1 MTVQVAQDDQ
11 FTFVAGLN
19 SEAGYFTFPK
29 NTWKDGDNVVPT
41 ISGTIKKRLALD
53 LETGFELSAATI
65 APANVNQWA
74 FTSHKWLSVAGNGD
88 LNFIVSQVGRYLWF
102 YDDTSAQTS
111 TTKKSFTIDLN
122 TYKPTNN
129 TSTIGTAPIKVASAN
144 GRLLVTSRDT
154 DPILITYTPATDSI
168 AVETITVEIRDFEG
182 VDDTLAVDTK
192 PATLS
197 DLHKYN
203 LLNQGW
209 NTTNINA
216 YFAAKAVYPS
226 NAQSWIYG
234 KDSSDN
240 FDSNLLD
247 KQDFGTSHA
256 PQGRFVLEAFKEDRS
271 TASGIV
277 GLTIVQE
284 VYRPRACA
292 FFAGRAWYAGVQ
304 SNRLGGTV
312 YFSQV
317 ALDSSK
323 YGKCYQDADP
333 TSEVL
338 SDLVDSDGGV
348 IAIQDC
354 GEINDIRAVDNGVIV
369 FALNGIWQI
378 VGTSTN
384 GFTATG
390 YEVKKISTSGCVG
403 QQTIVEVDN
412 GFLFWNYS
420 GVMKFGADQLGS
432 FKVESITDLNI
443 KTLYND
449 IPPLAK
455 QFASGD
461 YNANDKTVYWLYNS
475 LLTESAIEFPYQKT
489 NILALDLRIGAF
501 YTFSFPTTTT
511 YPVVTDLVVT
521 RETNLAS
528 VDYTVLADEDIVVDS
543 GGDTVVAP
551 YSAAFATSKQYKF
564 LTVVPSGT
572 TYEITFADFLTLN
585 NAPAKFY
592 DWYSYNNTGTSY
604 EAFVETGYAMAPNG
618 GSKKKQAMYI
628 TTFLERTETAFDDS
642 FNPVNESSCTMYGKW
657 DFTDVD
663 TANKWTSGQEV
674 YRHTRMF
681 IPSTTTFDDGYPLV
695 ITKNKMRGRGR
706 ALQLRFEASADYDM
720 RLVGWSVV
728 FVGGTN
734 V

>member
-19 SEAGYFTFPK
+19 SEAGFFTFPK

-41 ISGTIKKRLALD
+41 ISGTIRKRLALD
-53 LETGFELSAATI
+53 LETGYTLSTADIAA
-65 APANVNQWA
+65 ANVNQWA

-88 LNFIVSQVGRYLWF
+88 QNFIVSQVGRYVWF

-111 TTKKSFTIDLN
+111 TTKKSFSIDLN
-122 TYKPTNN
+122 TYKPSNN
-129 TSTIGTAPIKVASAN
+129 TSTIGTAPIKVSSAN

-168 AVETITVEIRDFEG
+168 AVESITVQIRDFEG
-182 VDDTLAVDTK
+182 VDDGLDVDEKLATLADE
-192 PATLS
+192 
-197 DLHKYN
+197 HEYN

-209 NTTNINA
+209 NSTNITA

-234 KDSSDN
+234 KDASDN

-247 KQDFGTSHA
+247 KQDFGTSPA
-256 PQGRFVLEAFKEDRS
+256 PKGRFVLEAFNEDRA
-271 TASGIV
+271 TASGIA
-277 GLTIVQE
+277 GLPIVRE
-284 VYRPRACA
+284 IYRPRTCA
-292 FFAGRAWYAGVQ
+292 FFAGRAWFAGVQ

-317 ALDSSK
+317 ALDSGK

-338 SDLVDSDGGV
+338 SDLVDSDGGA

-354 GEINDIRAVDNGVIV
+354 GEIYDIRSVDNGIIV

-390 YEVKKISTSGCVG
+390 YEVKKISNNGCVG
-403 QQTIVEVDN
+403 QHSIVEVDQ
-412 GFLFWNYS
+412 GFLYWNNS
-420 GVMKFGADQLGS
+420 GIMKFGSDQLGA

-443 KTLYND
+443 KSLYND

-455 QFASGD
+455 QYASGD
-461 YNANDKTVYWLYNS
+461 YNSNERTVYWLYNS

-501 YTFSFPTTTT
+501 YTFSFPTSTD

-528 VDYTVLADEDIVVDS
+528 ADYIVVADEDTVITS
-543 GGDTVVAP
+543 GLDTVVAT
-551 YSAAFATSKQYKF
+551 YSVAFAASKQYKF
-564 LTVVPSGT
+564 LTIVPDAG
-572 TYEITFADFLTLN
+572 TYEVSFSDLLTLN
-585 NAPAKFY
+585 NAPSKFY
-592 DWYSYNNTGTSY
+592 DWYSYNNVGVSY
-604 EAFVETGYAMAPNG
+604 SSFVETGYALAPNG

-628 TTFLERTETAFDDS
+628 TTFLERTETAFDED
-642 FNPVNESSCTMYGKW
+642 FNPINESSCTMYGKW
-657 DFTDVD
+657 DFTDAD

-681 IPSTTTFDDGYPLV
+681 IPSTTSFDDGYPLV

-706 ALQLRFEASADYDM
+706 ALQLRFEAAADYDM